1 MSSDSLKEAIRLARI
16 ESAAR
21 SSVVVDLRD
30 AEVARLEILNEAL
43 DPLFAEIPPEVDLFD
58 RGISGGD
65 TPRLWIDVVAHVVM
79 GRDKRL
85 YRFVQDGRYGRK
97 TLAESTEI
105 GEMVSAITHYVASR
119 IVERERALDDGH
131 EPVAPTKTQF
141 VRRTVVTEEPVKK
154 EEIVLR
160 TEVPAP
166 VQVQPE
172 SRPAEKPTEPAA
184 KVEEPVAISADEQ
197 SEMRWRLLRMF
208 LLGLIIGVLA
218 LFTALWIA
226 ASRAG

>member
-1 MSSDSLKEAIRLARI
+1 MSSESLKDAIRLARI

-30 AEVARLEILNEAL
+30 AEVARLEMLNEAL
-43 DPLFAEIPPEVDLFD
+43 DPLFAEIPPDIDLFD

-65 TPRLWIDVVAHVVM
+65 TPRLWIDVIAHVVM

-105 GEMVSAITHYVASR
+105 AEMVTAITHYVASR

-131 EPVAPTKTQF
+131 EPVAPSKTQF

-154 EEIVLR
+154 EYIVR
-160 TEVPAP
+160 TEVPS
-166 VQVQPE
+166 E
-172 SRPAEKPTEPAA
+172 GDPAQKTGPANEA
-184 KVEEPVAISADEQ
+184 GEFSEQ
-197 SEMRWRLLRMF
+197 RWRMLRMF
-208 LLGLIIGVLA
+208 LFGLIVGVLA

>member
-1 MSSDSLKEAIRLARI
+1 MSSESLKDAIRLARI

-30 AEVARLEILNEAL
+30 AEVARLEMLNEAL
-43 DPLFAEIPPEVDLFD
+43 DPLFAEIPSHIDLFD

-105 GEMVSAITHYVASR
+105 GEMVAAITHYVASR

-131 EPVAPTKTQF
+131 EPVAPSKTQF

-154 EEIVLR
+154 EYIVR
-160 TEVPAP
+160 TKAASD
-166 VQVQPE
+166 
-172 SRPAEKPTEPAA
+172 SRPADEPEQATA
-184 KVEEPVAISADEQ
+184 KDAELSEQ
-197 SEMRWRLLRMF
+197 RWRMLRMF
-208 LLGLIIGVLA
+208 LYGLIVGVLA

>member
-1 MSSDSLKEAIRLARI
+1 MSSESLKDAIRLARI

-21 SSVVVDLRD
+21 SSVIVDLRD
-30 AEVARLEILNEAL
+30 AEVARLEMLNEAL
-43 DPLFAEIPPEVDLFD
+43 DPLFAEIPSDIDLFD

-65 TPRLWIDVVAHVVM
+65 APRLWIDVVAHVVM

-105 GEMVSAITHYVASR
+105 GEMVTAITHYVASR
-119 IVERERALDDGH
+119 IVERERALDNGH
-131 EPVAPTKTQF
+131 EPVAPSKTQF

-154 EEIVLR
+154 EYVVR
-160 TEVPAP
+160 TEAP
-166 VQVQPE
+166 SE
-172 SRPAEKPTEPAA
+172 SRPAGKSEPADDA
-184 KVEEPVAISADEQ
+184 AEFSEQ
-197 SEMRWRLLRMF
+197 RWRMLRMF
-208 LLGLIIGVLA
+208 LFGLIVGVLA

-226 ASRAG
+226 ASRVS

>member
-1 MSSDSLKEAIRLARI
+1 MSSESLKDAIRLARI

-30 AEVARLEILNEAL
+30 AEVARLEMLNEAL
-43 DPLFAEIPPEVDLFD
+43 DPLFAEIPSHIDLFD

-105 GEMVSAITHYVASR
+105 GEMVAAITHYVASR

-131 EPVAPTKTQF
+131 EPVAPSKTQF

-154 EEIVLR
+154 EYIVR
-160 TEVPAP
+160 TEAASD
-166 VQVQPE
+166 
-172 SRPAEKPTEPAA
+172 SRPADEPEQATA
-184 KVEEPVAISADEQ
+184 KDAELSEQ
-197 SEMRWRLLRMF
+197 RWRMLRMF
-208 LLGLIIGVLA
+208 LYGLIVGVLA